1 MGVPTPALRLLLRT
15 PIISCTPCFKN
26 PHVEHLQ
33 NRDVHVH
40 KATDS
45 HQFQGGR
52 VMPGIVEGKV
62 VLVTGGGSGIG
73 RATALKLAQEGAK
86 IMIADY
92 VQEGGECTVKMITEA
107 GGTASFV
114 SADVSV
120 AKQVESMVAKTVETY
135 GRIDG
140 AFNNAG
146 IEGRIM
152 ASTAECSEENFDRT
166 IAINLKGVWLCMKY
180 EIPQMLRQ
188 GGGAIVNT
196 ASVAGLVGLAGG
208 PAYNASKHGVV
219 GLTRTAA
226 LEYAARNIRVNCV
239 CPGVIRTPMVE
250 RVIDSGSINE
260 QDFIAGEPVGRMGK
274 PEEIAQGVVWLL
286 SDAASFVTGHPMAID
301 GGWVAH

>member
-1 MGVPTPALRLLLRT
+1 
-15 PIISCTPCFKN
+15 
-26 PHVEHLQ
+26 
-33 NRDVHVH
+33 
-40 KATDS
+40 
-45 HQFQGGR
+45 
-52 VMPGIVEGKV
+52 MPGLVQGKI

-73 RATALKLAQEGAK
+73 RATALKLAQEGATV
-86 IMIADY
+86 MIADY
-92 VQEGGECTVKMITEA
+92 VQEGGERTVRMIKD
-107 GGTASFV
+107 GGGAANFIQ
-114 SADVSV
+114 ADISITR
-120 AKQVESMVAKTVETY
+120 QVEAMVDKTVETY

-152 ASTAECSEENFDRT
+152 ATVECTEENFDRT

-180 EIPQMLRQ
+180 EIPQMLKQ
-188 GGGAIVNT
+188 GSGSIVNT
-196 ASVAGLVGLAGG
+196 ASALGLVAIPGM

-250 RVIDSGSINE
+250 RVIDSGGFSE
-260 QDFIAGEPVGRMGK
+260 QEFVDSEPVGRMGK

-301 GGWVAH
+301 GGWVAR